1 MAAFQCARLRSMS
14 TPGTQCA
21 HYGARHRV
29 DIVRRLGTNAKKAA
43 ALCEV
48 GHVCEGVN
56 GRLCQQNDE
65 I

>member
-1 MAAFQCARLRSMS
+1 MERDTGWILC
-14 TPGTQCA
+14 
-21 HYGARHRV
+21 GAR
-29 DIVRRLGTNAKKAA
+29 GPKKEEAA

-48 GHVCEGVN
+48 GQAREGVN